1 MSLMTAALAGAN
13 MIYGLGMVELGMT
26 MDHGLLVA
34 DNEFVR
40 MIRRMLDGVPVNDET
55 MAVDV
60 IREVGIGGEFVT
72 HQHTYDLF
80 KQNQSQS
87 RLIDRN
93 TRGIWLDEGGK
104 DMHTRCNEFALE
116 VLETHQP
123 EPLPESVAETLK
135 EIIKEAE
142 KEFPAKS

>member
-1 MSLMTAALAGAN
+1 MTAALAGAN
-13 MIYGLGMVELGMT
+13 MIYGLGMLELGMT

-72 HQHTYDLF
+72 HQHTYDYF

-93 TRGIWLDEGGK
+93 TRGVWKENGGK
-104 DMHTRCNEFALE
+104 DMYTRCSDFAREILASHE
-116 VLETHQP
+116 P
-123 EPLPESVAETLK
+123 EPLAAGIKETLK
-135 EIIKEAE
+135 DIIIEAE
-142 KEFPAKS
+142 KEFA

>member
-1 MSLMTAALAGAN
+1 MTAALAGAN

-26 MDHGLLVA
+26 MDFGLLVA

-55 MAVDV
+55 LAVDV

-72 HQHTYDLF
+72 HQHTFDHF

-87 RLIDRN
+87 PLIDRN
-93 TRGIWLDEGGK
+93 TRGVWKDAGGK
-104 DMHTRCNEFALE
+104 DMHTRCNEFAREILA
-116 VLETHQP
+116 THQP
-123 EPLPESVAETLK
+123 EPLPDSVATTLR
-135 EIIKEAE
+135 EIISEAE
-142 KEFPAKS
+142 KEFAKT

>member
-1 MSLMTAALAGAN
+1 MTAALAGAN

-26 MDHGLLVA
+26 MDFGLLVA

-40 MIRRMLDGVPVNDET
+40 MIRRMLDGVPVNDQS

-72 HQHTYDLF
+72 HQHTFENF

-87 RLIDRN
+87 QLIDRN
-93 TRGIWLDEGGK
+93 TRGVWKDGGGK
-104 DMHTRCNEFALE
+104 DMHTRCNEFAREILA
-116 VLETHQP
+116 THKP
-123 EPLPESVAETLK
+123 EPLAEDVAKTLRD
-135 EIIKEAE
+135 IVTEAE
-142 KEFPAKS
+142 KEFS

>member
-1 MSLMTAALAGAN
+1 
-13 MIYGLGMVELGMT
+13 MIYGLGMLELGMT
-26 MDHGLLVA
+26 MDFGLLVA
-34 DNEFVR
+34 DNEFAR
-40 MIRRMLDGVPVNDET
+40 MIRRMLDGVPVNDAT

-93 TRGIWLDEGGK
+93 TRGVWQEETGGK
-104 DMHTRCNEFALE
+104 DMHTRCNDFARE
-116 VLETHQP
+116 VLATHQP
-123 EPLPESVAETLK
+123 EPLPAGVADTLAQ
-135 EIIKEAE
+135 IIKEAE
-142 KEFPAKS
+142 KEFAPKS